1 MGFWVSLEGH
11 DWALAAVLQAPRHP
25 QEALSFLLSK
35 VGRLPTLHGFSNS
48 LIAEGRPT
56 YAVPFYS
63 CFRIASLNFS
73 FEKPGVGCK
82 MELLAI

>member
-35 VGRLPTLHGFSNS
+35 VGRLPTPHGFSNS
-48 LIAEGRPT
+48 LIAEG
-56 YAVPFYS
+56 
-63 CFRIASLNFS
+63 
-73 FEKPGVGCK
+73 
-82 MELLAI
+82 